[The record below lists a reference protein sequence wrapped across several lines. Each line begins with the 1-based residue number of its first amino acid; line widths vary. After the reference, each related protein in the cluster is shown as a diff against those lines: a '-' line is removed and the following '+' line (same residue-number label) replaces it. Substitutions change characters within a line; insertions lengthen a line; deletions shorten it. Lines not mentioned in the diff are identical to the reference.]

1 MPDRCLDHIDVIRSH
16 AMNGDRLSTEEFV
29 DYMRRSKGEPI
40 LFDNLPDDG
49 SKQLYSDLKWI
60 RKRLMIEGSI
70 TDPEITKVEARLLK
84 HPLLDLD
91 VCFSV
96 LTRVIVASALLYD
109 RTDNPALKRKML
121 LDARRHLHEIQQFPE
136 QWFLALAPF
145 YGEWMDVLKREEL
158 EECCG

>member
-1 MPDRCLDHIDVIRSH
+1 
-16 AMNGDRLSTEEFV
+16 MNGDRLTTEEFI
-29 DYMRRSKGEPI
+29 DYMRRSNGEPI

-49 SKQLYSDLKWI
+49 SKQLYFDLKWI

-84 HPLLDLD
+84 HPMLDLD

-96 LTRVIVASALLYD
+96 LTRMIVASALLYD
-109 RTDNPALKRKML
+109 RTDDPALKRKML
-121 LDARRHLHEIQQFPE
+121 LSARAHLHELQQFPE

-145 YGEWMDVLKREEL
+145 YGEWMSALNREEREEL
-158 EECCG
+158 ADA

>member
-1 MPDRCLDHIDVIRSH
+1 M
-16 AMNGDRLSTEEFV
+16 GDRLTTEEFI
-29 DYMRRSKGEPI
+29 DYMRRSNGEPI

-49 SKQLYSDLKWI
+49 SEQLYFDLKWM

-109 RTDNPALKRKML
+109 RTDDPALKRKML
-121 LDARRHLHEIQQFPE
+121 ISARAHLHEIQQFPE
-136 QWFLALAPF
+136 KWFLALAPF
-145 YGEWMDVLKREEL
+145 HGEWIDVLRREER
-158 EECCG
+158 EEANDAA

>member
-1 MPDRCLDHIDVIRSH
+1 
-16 AMNGDRLSTEEFV
+16 MNGDRLTTEEFV
-29 DYMRRSKGEPI
+29 NYMRRTNGEPI

-158 EECCG
+158 EECCGAA

>member
-1 MPDRCLDHIDVIRSH
+1 M
-16 AMNGDRLSTEEFV
+16 GDRLSTEEFI
-29 DYMRRSKGEPI
+29 DYMRRTNGEPI

-49 SKQLYSDLKWI
+49 SEQLYFDLKWI

-91 VCFSV
+91 VCFAV
-96 LTRVIVASALLYD
+96 LTRAIVASALLYD
-109 RTDNPALKRKML
+109 QANDPALKRKML
-121 LDARRHLHEIQQFPE
+121 LSARAHLRELQQFPE
-136 QWFLALAPF
+136 EWFLALAPF

-158 EECCG
+158 ADA